1 MKIRL
6 LTIEDVYDFVK
17 KCEKYS
23 AEIIASQGGY
33 SVEGTSLMGMFSL
46 NLLSPINIE
55 VITDNKMLKKLI
67 YKSLEHWKV
76 KERREEY
83 V

>member
-1 MKIRL
+1 
-6 LTIEDVYDFVK
+6 VK

-23 AEIIASQGGY
+23 AEIVASQGRY
-33 SVEGTSLMGMFSL
+33 AVDGTSLMGIFSL

-76 KERREEY
+76 EERRGEY